1 MKIMSVADLLSRT
14 KIQVFPNQ
22 NSSTDCLTAFPCD
35 SYTFMEKYAL
45 VV

>member
-1 MKIMSVADLLSRT
+1 MEDVSNNDLLSRT
-14 KIQVFPNQ
+14 KILVFPNQ